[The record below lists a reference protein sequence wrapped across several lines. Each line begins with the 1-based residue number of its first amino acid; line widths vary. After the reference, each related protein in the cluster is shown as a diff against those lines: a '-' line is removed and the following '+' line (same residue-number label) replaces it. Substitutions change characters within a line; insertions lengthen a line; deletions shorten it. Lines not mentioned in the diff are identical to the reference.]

1 MKRPDVEIINRQNIF
16 EITED
21 LEKLIKKPL
30 KPPLNARVSRQNA
43 TLTFNLSTTDSSAN

>member
-21 LEKLIKKPL
+21 LEKLM
-30 KPPLNARVSRQNA
+30 NARVSRQNA

>member
-21 LEKLIKKPL
+21 LEKLIEGCDGVEIK
-30 KPPLNARVSRQNA
+30 
-43 TLTFNLSTTDSSAN
+43 